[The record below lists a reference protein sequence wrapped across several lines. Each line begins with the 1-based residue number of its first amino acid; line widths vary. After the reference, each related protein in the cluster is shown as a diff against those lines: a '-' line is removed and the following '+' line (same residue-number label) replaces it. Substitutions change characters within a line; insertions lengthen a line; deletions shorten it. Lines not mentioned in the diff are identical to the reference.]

1 MYTLFLDTHG
11 SEIIVSLY
19 NGVKSIEKRQESE
32 YSHAKFLVP
41 MIESIMKENNVSF
54 ENIKDI
60 VVINGPGSF
69 TGLRIG
75 LSVAK
80 VMAYSLRV
88 PITTVSTLKA
98 YLISDEGDDMRLSVI
113 QDNKGFYI
121 CTDEYVDE
129 YVEDISSYNEYRRVP
144 QMIDVSKVVQYAKS
158 IKDTNAHLVRANYVK
173 KIEAEK

>member
-69 TGLRIG
+69 TGLIEEC
-75 LSVAK
+75 
-80 VMAYSLRV
+80 
-88 PITTVSTLKA
+88 LK
-98 YLISDEGDDMRLSVI
+98 
-113 QDNKGFYI
+113 
-121 CTDEYVDE
+121 
-129 YVEDISSYNEYRRVP
+129 
-144 QMIDVSKVVQYAKS
+144 
-158 IKDTNAHLVRANYVK
+158 
-173 KIEAEK
+173 